1 MPLISNFKQWRNGE
15 VFNATSYVYE
25 RDTIV
30 NQLNRLSILVGDTGS
45 DSTIT
50 VGGLSTTGTV
60 SAGTVSAAS
69 VTASGSVSA
78 GSFSTINSV
87 STGSLSTNSITMGGV
102 TIASF
107 DDAGTKV
114 NLSTS
119 APSNQDGSNGEVW
132 IEYSE

>member
-30 NQLNRLSILVGDTGS
+30 NQVNRLSILVGDTSS

-60 SAGTVSAAS
+60 SAGTV
-69 VTASGSVSA
+69 TATGSVSA
-78 GSFSTINSV
+78 GSFSTSNSV

-119 APSNQDGSNGEVW
+119 APTNLDGSNGEVW
-132 IEYSE
+132 IQYSD

>member
-30 NQLNRLSILVGDTGS
+30 NQLNRLTILVGDSGS

-60 SAGTVSAAS
+60 SAGTV
-69 VTASGSVSA
+69 TATGSVSA
-78 GSFSTINSV
+78 GSFSTSNSV

-119 APSNQDGSNGEVW
+119 APTNLDGSNGEVW
-132 IEYSE
+132 IQYSD

>member
-1 MPLISNFKQWRNGE
+1 MPLIENFKQWRNGE

-30 NQLNRLSILVGDTGS
+30 NQLNRLSILVGDSGS
-45 DSTIT
+45 DTTIT
-50 VGGLSTTGTV
+50 VGGLSTTGTI
-60 SAGTVSAAS
+60 SAGAITATS
-69 VTASGSVSA
+69 VTSSGSVSA

-107 DDAGTKV
+107 DDAGTNV

-119 APSNQDGSNGEVW
+119 APTNLDGSDGEIW
-132 IEYSE
+132 IEYSD

>member
-50 VGGLSTTGTV
+50 VGGLSTTGTI
-60 SAGTVSAAS
+60 SAGN

-78 GSFSTINSV
+78 GSFSTSNSV

-119 APSNQDGSNGEVW
+119 APTNLDGSNGEVW